1 MEVDILPELSLSSA
15 ILQFLDFS
23 FKLMS
28 LGNGEPVDGLPITT
42 GLNEIY
48 TTLHRLRWGLAS
60 RLAMKWSSDGS
71 MSVPEL
77 RLQTTAQSCQALCEQ
92 LLAVV
97 NELQLQHNSPR
108 VAGSFRLTLRVVWK
122 KKEIDMLEGRLEAYR
137 KEMTIV
143 LSIILR
149 QSSIVHE
156 LQRLKNQNQQMEM
169 KQTRRL
175 KDITNSLREIRDQVI
190 SARMGTS
197 TTIEPHQ
204 LAHLVFAIS
213 DLAQSVSYTSN
224 VQRFLRTLYFRAMKD
239 RHTRIKAAHEKTFT
253 WIFETKTGTI
263 TGSSTNL
270 GIHNWLRSDS
280 GIYWVSGKPASGKS
294 TVMKYLATHPETHDS
309 LRLWAGN
316 KRLIVASYF
325 FCGAGTA
332 MQKSQAGLL
341 QTLLYD
347 IFRYHP
353 DLICVTCLSRWEG
366 VKFDQQGDS
375 AWCLEDLLEALN
387 TLVGQTTIPSKFC
400 FFIDGLDEYT
410 GDHLEIIN
418 LFDSLAQSE
427 NIKICLSSRPWGMFE
442 DAYGARADH
451 KLYLENLTQDDM
463 KAYIQSEFSLH
474 PEWESLVQKDSR
486 YHAFVTEIAE
496 RAQGVFLWLVLV
508 VRLLREGISN
518 GDTLSF
524 LQKRLRRIPGD
535 LNMFFEYMLESLDPI
550 YETCVSHIFTIALTA
565 PEPLPLMVYTFVESE
580 LEDENYALVE
590 GAKPLGMRETRQQL
604 DQARRQLDGRY
615 KGLLHVSQRWNDQ
628 RALRFRVGLS
638 HRTFRD
644 FLADEMQL
652 QFSNNL
658 PRNFDA
664 HLSLLKAYV
673 ATMKMVA
680 RTKKPD
686 DSIDFLQAF
695 RDDAMYYARQVELRT
710 KRPTT
715 ELLDEIAHVL
725 ERSLSPSRTN
735 AMTECI

>member
-71 MSVPEL
+71 MSVPEP
-77 RLQTTAQSCQALCEQ
+77 RLQTTAQSCLALCEQ

-122 KKEIDMLEGRLEAYR
+122 KKEIDMLDGRLEAYR

-190 SARMGTS
+190 SARMGIS

-270 GIHNWLRSDS
+270 GIRNWLRSDS

-332 MQKSQAGLL
+332 MQKSQA
-341 QTLLYD
+341 
-347 IFRYHP
+347 
-353 DLICVTCLSRWEG
+353 
-366 VKFDQQGDS
+366 
-375 AWCLEDLLEALN
+375 
-387 TLVGQTTIPSKFC
+387 
-400 FFIDGLDEYT
+400 
-410 GDHLEIIN
+410 
-418 LFDSLAQSE
+418 AQSE

-590 GAKPLGMRETRQQL
+590 GAKPL
-604 DQARRQLDGRY
+604 ARRQLDGRY

-628 RALRFRVGLS
+628 RALRFRVVLS

-664 HLSLLKAYV
+664 HLSLLKAE
-673 ATMKMVA
+673 A
-680 RTKKPD
+680 
-686 DSIDFLQAF
+686 
-695 RDDAMYYARQVELRT
+695 
-710 KRPTT
+710 
-715 ELLDEIAHVL
+715 L
-725 ERSLSPSRTN
+725 EDLIKDIQGKHSSRTTKAEVSVTN
-735 AMTECI
+735 DGTNIETL